1 MLAQWLHTAAAC
13 LSLPT
18 QTAVCS
24 THPTCRERLLVW
36 FHINL
41 TPEPPSLSAGAPPAV
56 SLAIPER
63 GLQRK
68 DRSGGVAAQ
77 MHYLCEQPGESNV
90 CGGGGG
96 CASTHLVLLHH
107 LLRCCIIFC
116 VVAAT
121 TQVIAAASQV

>member
-90 CGGGGG
+90 CGGGGV
-96 CASTHLVLLHH
+96 APAHIL
-107 LLRCCIIFC
+107 CCCTIFC
-116 VVAAT
+116 VVASSFALL
-121 TQVIAAASQV
+121 QQPLK